1 MALPVFRFAPSPNGL
16 LHLGHAYS
24 ALLNR
29 KLATDTGGS
38 LLLRIEDIDTERCSP
53 ELEARMLEDLA
64 WIGFRFDGTP
74 RRQSEHLARYR
85 AALER
90 LEDMGLVY
98 PSTMSRGEIKALAR
112 RIEATGTPV
121 QIDPEGVPI
130 YPGRER
136 ELSPTARRELKSG
149 SADYALR
156 LDVAAALRHIG
167 GPLSWREAADESQ
180 SATRDVAADP
190 AAWGDVVLG
199 RKSLATS
206 YHLACVLDDAD
217 QGVSHVVRGL
227 DLYAATSVH
236 RLLQELLGL
245 PAPSYLHHRLILDE
259 DGAKLSKSRKSTALA
274 HLRAAGAT
282 VDEIRRRIGID

>member
-1 MALPVFRFAPSPNGL
+1 VFRFAPSPNGL

-29 KLATDTGGS
+29 RLATDTGGR
-38 LLLRIEDIDTERCSP
+38 LLLRIEDIDRERCSP
-53 ELEARMLEDLA
+53 KLETQMLEDLV

-85 AALER
+85 AALDR

-98 PSTMSRGEIKALAR
+98 PSTTSRGEIRTLAR
-112 RIEATGTPV
+112 RIAATGTPV
-121 QIDPEGVPI
+121 PLDPEGMPI

-136 ELSPTARRELKSG
+136 ELSPAARRDLKSG

-156 LDVAAALRHIG
+156 LDVATALRRIG
-167 GPLSWREAADESQ
+167 RPLAWREFEDESLNA
-180 SATRDVAADP
+180 SREVAADP

-245 PAPSYLHHRLILDE
+245 PAPSYFHHRLILDE
-259 DGAKLSKSRKSTALA
+259 DGTKLSKSRKSTALA
-274 HLRAAGAT
+274 HLRVAGTT
-282 VDEIRRRIGID
+282 VEDIRRRIGID